1 MTTPA
6 TTARSTEEQDLLQRS
21 TKKSKRGRDS
31 TVKNPRMA
39 TDEVIQETPLSAG
52 LMSLESAHWRTPV
65 ETPNQAWRKR
75 LSGHGGL
82 AGNRPP
88 KKPENDYKGNFGS
101 WMLVSKRDRRYQMR
115 GGNQS
120 SARQQGPVRH
130 QGETMNKSARRFE
143 TSSRYAILEGLE
155 ENEESVPQELACTP
169 PINQV
174 MNTNLPWIRTNQHT
188 KKTTEQPR
196 SKESASRVSFVQEQ
210 ARYTHS
216 PNRGGTRGR
225 GGRSWVPKQAAAEAE
240 HTVVRGLNRGKQITS
255 TAVHHV
261 YDQPESSHMEDIEYQ
276 FKEDPPPDAERIFT
290 NPSEPPDENMA
301 DANRVNG
308 QFGHE
313 AASSQRI

>member
-1 MTTPA
+1 MEFVSDSLSEMTTPA
-6 TTARSTEEQDLLQRS
+6 MTARSTEEQDLLQRS
-21 TKKSKRGRDS
+21 TKKSKRGHDS
-31 TVKNPRMA
+31 TVITPRMA

-52 LMSLESAHWRTPV
+52 LMSPESAHWRTPV
-65 ETPNQAWRKR
+65 ETLNQAWRSKEQR
-75 LSGHGGL
+75 NFDEDEAGL
-82 AGNRPP
+82 EIPNERREPI
-88 KKPENDYKGNFGS
+88 FRSTTGS
-101 WMLVSKRDRRYQMR
+101 R
-115 GGNQS
+115 
-120 SARQQGPVRH
+120 
-130 QGETMNKSARRFE
+130 E
-143 TSSRYAILEGLE
+143 TSRPGE

-255 TAVHHV
+255 TVVHHV

-276 FKEDPPPDAERIFT
+276 FKEDPPPPT
-290 NPSEPPDENMA
+290 PK
-301 DANRVNG
+301 G
-308 QFGHE
+308 
-313 AASSQRI
+313 SSQTLLNPPAKTWLMPTELMVSLATRLLPASASKRFLFAPYLL

>member
-31 TVKNPRMA
+31 TVITPRMA
-39 TDEVIQETPLSAG
+39 TDEVIQEIPLSAG
-52 LMSLESAHWRTPV
+52 LMSPESAHWRTPV
-65 ETPNQAWRKR
+65 ETPNQAWRK
-75 LSGHGGL
+75 
-82 AGNRPP
+82 
-88 KKPENDYKGNFGS
+88 NDYKGNFGS

-255 TAVHHV
+255 TVVHHV

-276 FKEDPPPDAERIFT
+276 FKEDPPDAERIFT
-290 NPSEPPDENMA
+290 NPPEPPGENMA